1 MTSGDPAWSVT
12 AQALDHH
19 DTVAAL
25 DKAVGGQLGEALAS
39 DVAAGLARL
48 GIVLMPI
55 NGGAELAADL
65 TGQVDALLQ
74 ERAAV
79 DWFGRAED

>member
-25 DKAVGGQLGEALAS
+25 DRAVAGQLGEALAE
-39 DVAAGLARL
+39 DLAAGLARL
-48 GIVLMPI
+48 GYVLMPI
-55 NGGAELAADL
+55 NGGAALAADL
-65 TGQVDALLQ
+65 GAQVDAQLQ

-79 DWFGRAED
+79 DWFGRKED